1 MDQSIIIDNLLNPT
15 ILFFFLGMIA
25 VWIKSDLEIPQPLP
39 RLFSLYL
46 LLAIGFKGGIE
57 LAHTGI
63 DLSIVKT
70 LLFAVISSIVIPV
83 YLFYLLKQRLD
94 IQNAGAI
101 AATYGSVSAVT
112 FVTAVAFLQN
122 MEVSY
127 GGHMVAALA
136 LMESPSIII
145 GVFLVRRY
153 DASDVRIKTRMGFG
167 ATLREA
173 FTNGSVVM
181 ILGSLIIGILSG
193 EKGAQA
199 LAPFTDGIFKGM
211 LCFFLLD
218 MGILASNRIRAL
230 KNAGAFLII
239 FSIAVPV
246 VHGVLSILISNA
258 LDITEGNALL
268 LAVLISSGSYIAVPA
283 AFRLAVP
290 KANPGL
296 YVPMS
301 LAITFPFNIIL
312 GIPFYYYLI
321 NLLH

>member
-1 MDQSIIIDNLLNPT
+1 MDQSLIIDNLLNPT

-46 LLAIGFKGGIE
+46 LLAIGFKGGVE

-70 LLFAVISSIVIPV
+70 LLFAVVSSIVIPI
-83 YLFYLLKQRLD
+83 YLFFILKKKLD
-94 IQNAGAI
+94 INNAGAI

-122 MEVSY
+122 LEISF

-145 GVFLVRRY
+145 GVFLVRQF
-153 DASDVRIKTRMGFG
+153 DKSETKGKKRMGISE
-167 ATLREA
+167 TLREA

-181 ILGSLIIGILSG
+181 ILGSLIIGILTG
-193 EKGAQA
+193 EKGAEA
-199 LAPFTDGIFKGM
+199 LAPFTNDIFKGM

-218 MGILASNRIRAL
+218 MGILAANRVRAL
-230 KNAGAFLII
+230 RNAGSFLIL
-239 FSIAVPV
+239 FSIAVPII
-246 VHGVLSILISNA
+246 HGVVSILISSA
-258 LDITEGNALL
+258 LDISEGNALL

-301 LAITFPFNIIL
+301 LAITFPFNIII
-312 GIPFYYYLI
+312 GIPFYFYLI